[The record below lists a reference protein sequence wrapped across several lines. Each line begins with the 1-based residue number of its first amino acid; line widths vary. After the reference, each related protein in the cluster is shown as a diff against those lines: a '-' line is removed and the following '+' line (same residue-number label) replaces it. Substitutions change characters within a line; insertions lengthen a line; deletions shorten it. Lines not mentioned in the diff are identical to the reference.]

1 MPNESIER
9 EHRVRHENSGP
20 KNFMEIH
27 FYWLPNCTTC
37 QKAKRRLD
45 YHRVA
50 VAEFRDIKTEPL
62 SRAEIERLARL
73 LGGAANLFSRRSVK
87 YRELGL
93 KDKIISENE
102 MLDLM
107 ANEYTFLKRP
117 ILAAGKRAIAG
128 FFEKEYDDFFKS
140 K

>member
-1 MPNESIER
+1 
-9 EHRVRHENSGP
+9 
-20 KNFMEIH
+20 METS
-27 FYWLPNCTTC
+27 FYWLPECTTC

-50 VAEFRDIKTEPL
+50 PTNFRDIKREPL
-62 SRAEIERLARL
+62 DRPEINRLAAL
-73 LGGAANLFSRRSVK
+73 IGGAENLFSRRSVK

-93 KDKIISENE
+93 KDKTLSDDE

-107 ANEYTFLKRP
+107 ASEYTFLKRP
-117 ILAAGKRAIAG
+117 ILVVGDRAIAG
-128 FFEKEYDDFFKS
+128 FFEKEYDALLRS

>member
-1 MPNESIER
+1 
-9 EHRVRHENSGP
+9 
-20 KNFMEIH
+20 METS
-27 FYWLPNCTTC
+27 FYWLPECTTC

-50 VAEFRDIKTEPL
+50 PTNFRAIKREPL
-62 SRAEIERLARL
+62 DRSEIERLAAL
-73 LGGAANLFSRRSVK
+73 IGGAENLFSRRSVK

-93 KDKIISENE
+93 KDKTLSDGE

-117 ILAAGKRAIAG
+117 ILVIGDRAVAG
-128 FFEKEYDDFFKS
+128 FFEKEYDALLRS
-140 K
+140 R